1 MNDFEEFEQ
10 NSVTQKWEEIYTYI
24 KGYASIDMPNTSL
37 ALAAAMRFHG
47 DQTRDSGEPYI
58 IHPLMVTLY
67 LLNLGI
73 DNDVICAA
81 SILHD
86 VIEDQP
92 EKTRNG
98 EILEEEYGISRE
110 VINIVRLLTKDKSN
124 YNANKYYENISKNKD
139 ALLIKLSDRANNCST
154 MSVFTPERMN
164 KYVKETKEY
173 IYNLCKYG
181 KTYYPEFSNQIT
193 IMKYQIVSICETID
207 ALLNNE
213 FENLQDHTYYRK
225 TFEYIRGVAKRKNL
239 TNTLIALPLCEK
251 LHAGQLRK
259 SGDPF
264 IIHPLRVASYLIALK
279 IYDDETLAAA
289 LLHEVFKKCQIQR
302 PGTILE
308 DKYRLSHEVVSLINL
323 VSKHEK
329 IPIESYYENLKQNY
343 KALLIKLSNRANTCT
358 TLKSC
363 EEDEITEYL
372 KESNDYIFP
381 LCDFGIDT
389 YPEYSDQIENM
400 KYHISSIGNIV
411 LTLYKH
417 NNTKMP
423 ENVTE

>member
-124 YNANKYYENISKNKD
+124 YDANKYYENISKNKD

-164 KYVKETKEY
+164 KYVK
-173 IYNLCKYG
+173 
-181 KTYYPEFSNQIT
+181 
-193 IMKYQIVSICETID
+193 
-207 ALLNNE
+207 
-213 FENLQDHTYYRK
+213 
-225 TFEYIRGVAKRKNL
+225 
-239 TNTLIALPLCEK
+239 
-251 LHAGQLRK
+251 
-259 SGDPF
+259 
-264 IIHPLRVASYLIALK
+264 
-279 IYDDETLAAA
+279 
-289 LLHEVFKKCQIQR
+289 
-302 PGTILE
+302 
-308 DKYRLSHEVVSLINL
+308 
-323 VSKHEK
+323 
-329 IPIESYYENLKQNY
+329 
-343 KALLIKLSNRANTCT
+343 
-358 TLKSC
+358 
-363 EEDEITEYL
+363 
-372 KESNDYIFP
+372 
-381 LCDFGIDT
+381 
-389 YPEYSDQIENM
+389 
-400 KYHISSIGNIV
+400 
-411 LTLYKH
+411 
-417 NNTKMP
+417 
-423 ENVTE
+423 